1 MNGRSGRAWMV
12 GGMGIVVIGVFL
24 RLFIPL
30 DMGTANEGT
39 ALRVAMF
46 TQVMLG
52 VGCAC
57 IAVGMFRRSDD
68 MEEPVVRAAYVVGAA
83 ILFVAVLAKSL

>member
-1 MNGRSGRAWMV
+1 MDVRTGRAWII

-30 DMGTANEGT
+30 DLGTANEGT
-39 ALRVAMF
+39 ALRVGLF

-57 IAVGMFRRSDD
+57 IAIGMFRRSED
-68 MEEPVVRAAYVVGAA
+68 MEEPIVRAAYVIGAA
-83 ILFVAVLAKSL
+83 ILFVAVLAKSI